1 MPKSF
6 ATYTL
11 AFSIRLQP
19 ATARWLE
26 EQARKIGSFNQAVRD
41 IIDDARTF
49 YRLPEVMTE
58 QLDAEAAALGK
69 TRRDYVAHAL
79 SLRAAQLL
87 KGEISLPGKGSRP
100 PKR

>member
-6 ATYTL
+6 ATDTL

-19 ATARWLE
+19 ATAKWLE

-41 IIDDARTF
+41 IVDDARTL
-49 YRLPEVMTE
+49 YRLP
-58 QLDAEAAALGK
+58 
-69 TRRDYVAHAL
+69 